1 VESKV
6 AGQFCGV
13 HSRVMD
19 CHTEFLKSLP
29 RVYKKMK
36 VFEDYVAECIA
47 FLHRV
52 WLFIRFSAPSDG
64 NPTWQ
69 FGTMNGL

>member
-1 VESKV
+1 
-6 AGQFCGV
+6 
-13 HSRVMD
+13 
-19 CHTEFLKSLP
+19 
-29 RVYKKMK
+29 MK